1 MAAHPGFSI
10 RQETLARRCEI
21 CHQSDSFIPE
31 TNHCSRCD
39 GVPTAPEPSPE
50 AVIPVETPMFLR
62 SYADP
67 DQQAYEIFSERF
79 VMAAIS
85 PYIIYI
91 LGVIVRELRFSQD
104 PGEMFFQLAT
114 GLFFVLPGV
123 GMVFTLDAAVYQ
135 RSLRA
140 LFLGTLI
147 ASGPII
153 IFFLFHFIVIWS
165 FSFNSSDLEGEA
177 CICLSDLASEVLSL
191 F

>member
-1 MAAHPGFSI
+1 M
-10 RQETLARRCEI
+10 
-21 CHQSDSFIPE
+21 
-31 TNHCSRCD
+31 
-39 GVPTAPEPSPE
+39 
-50 AVIPVETPMFLR
+50 IPVETPMFLR

-79 VMAAIS
+79 VMTAIS
-85 PYIIYI
+85 PYVIYI

-114 GLFFVLPGV
+114 SLFFVLPGV
-123 GMVFTLDAAVYQ
+123 GIVFTLEAAVYQ
-135 RSLRA
+135 RRLRA

-153 IFFLFHFIVIWS
+153 IFFLLRFIVVLS
-165 FSFNSSDLEGEA
+165 FSFNSSDLEGDV
-177 CICLSDLASEVLSL
+177 CICLSDLAREVLSL

>member
-1 MAAHPGFSI
+1 MAVHPGFSI

-39 GVPTAPEPSPE
+39 GVPTAPELLPT
-50 AVIPVETPMFLR
+50 ALIPVETPMFLR

-85 PYIIYI
+85 PYVIYI

-140 LFLGTLI
+140 LFVGTLI

-153 IFFLFHFIVIWS
+153 MFFLLRFIVVLS
-165 FSFNSSDLEGEA
+165 DPFNSSDLEGEA
-177 CICLSDLASEVLSL
+177 CICLRDWASEVLSI